1 MEFQFLGTSSGTPS
15 KTRNVTALALRS
27 LGASRAARHWSL
39 VDCGE
44 GTQHRI
50 LRTPWSL
57 HDLRAIFITHMHG
70 DHCYGLPGLLAS
82 AGMMNRSAP
91 LLLVGPAPL
100 RPFLEGVMATTELG
114 LPFAIEYV
122 DVTQLQDSAR
132 LAEMLPDLAVR
143 ATALSHRM
151 PSWGYSFMERAVE
164 RKLDTARLEAGGV
177 ARGVAWGELQHGR
190 QVALDD
196 GRVLQPEDWL
206 LPGRKPRKIVV
217 GGDNDSPELLLDEA
231 RDAEVLIHEATYTE
245 AVLKKVGP
253 GPQHSSARM
262 TGLAAAQAGVPNLVL
277 THFSPRYQEGEG
289 SPSMRDIEDEARA
302 VYPGRLFLARDFD
315 RYRLDRQGQLIRL
328 DPHGDPPRLP
338 SSTQTPAYAGAA
350 RPS

>member
-15 KTRNVTALALRS
+15 KTRNVSALALRS

-50 LRTPWSL
+50 LRTSWSL

-82 AGMMNRSAP
+82 AGMLNRTAP
-91 LLLVGPAPL
+91 LALVGPAPL
-100 RPFLEGVMATTELG
+100 RPFLDGVMATTELG
-114 LPFAIEYV
+114 LPFPVEFV
-122 DVTQLQDSAR
+122 DVAR
-132 LAEMLPDLAVR
+132 FVDADVPPDVLPDLLVR
-143 ATALSHRM
+143 ATPLSHRM
-151 PSWGYSFMERAVE
+151 PSWAYSFTEREVE

-190 QVALDD
+190 SVTLAD
-196 GRVLQPEDWL
+196 GRVLDPRDWL
-206 LPGRKPRKIVV
+206 LPGRKPRKVIV
-217 GGDNDSPELLLDEA
+217 GGDNDRPDLLIAEA

-245 AVLKKVGP
+245 EVLKKVGP

-262 TGLAAAQAGVPNLVL
+262 TALAAARAGVPNLVL
-277 THFSPRYQEGEG
+277 THFSPRYQQNGKAPQTMADLE
-289 SPSMRDIEDEARA
+289 SEARE
-302 VYPGRLFLARDFD
+302 VYEGRLFLANDFD
-315 RYRLDRQGQLIRL
+315 RFQLDRQGALTL
-328 DPHGDPPRLP
+328 L
-338 SSTQTPAYAGAA
+338 A
-350 RPS
+350 

>member
-15 KTRNVTALALRS
+15 KSRNVTALALRS

-57 HDLRAIFITHMHG
+57 HELAAIFITHMHG

-82 AGMMNRSAP
+82 AGMQNRTAP
-91 LLLVGPAPL
+91 LTLVGPAPL
-100 RPFLEGVMATTELG
+100 RPFLEGVIATTELG
-114 LPFAIEYV
+114 LPFPIEFV
-122 DVTQLQDSAR
+122 EVTELAGFDV
-132 LAEMLPDLAVR
+132 LPDLIVR

-151 PSWGYSFMERAVE
+151 PCWAYTFTEREVE
-164 RKLDTARLEAGGV
+164 RKLDTAKLEAGGV
-177 ARGVAWGELQHGR
+177 ARGEAWGALQHGR
-190 QVALDD
+190 EVVLGD
-196 GRVLQPEDWL
+196 GRVLQPQDWL
-206 LPGRKPRKIVV
+206 LPGRKPRKVIV
-217 GGDNDSPELLLDEA
+217 GGDNDRPDLLIAEA

-245 AVLKKVGP
+245 AVLQKVGP

-262 TGLAAAQAGVPNLVL
+262 TATAAAAAGVPNLVL

-289 SPSMRDIEDEARA
+289 SPSIQDVENEARE
-302 VYPGRLFLARDFD
+302 VYGGQLFLARDFD
-315 RYRLDRQGQLIRL
+315 RYELDREGKLTL
-328 DPHGDPPRLP
+328 
-338 SSTQTPAYAGAA
+338 AA
-350 RPS
+350 RLAMKASAGT